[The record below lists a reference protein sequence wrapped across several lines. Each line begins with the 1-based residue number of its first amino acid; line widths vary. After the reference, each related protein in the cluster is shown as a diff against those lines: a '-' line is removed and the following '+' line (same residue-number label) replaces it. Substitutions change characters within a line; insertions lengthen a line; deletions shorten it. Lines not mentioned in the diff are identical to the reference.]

1 VQSLETAE
9 DLDVSSAILEIKK
22 VFRSVT
28 GDMFPVSKNGV
39 LTLRYV
45 EKSDDGEKLQSY
57 KQPYTFFDSDQ

>member
-45 EKSDDGEKLQSY
+45 EKSDDGEKL
-57 KQPYTFFDSDQ
+57 